1 MKNLDHHVIR
11 HYIPDAA
18 FDFAIVKED
27 GLAGKRCGKDF
38 R

>member
-27 GLAGKRCGKDF
+27 RAGRKRLWKDF